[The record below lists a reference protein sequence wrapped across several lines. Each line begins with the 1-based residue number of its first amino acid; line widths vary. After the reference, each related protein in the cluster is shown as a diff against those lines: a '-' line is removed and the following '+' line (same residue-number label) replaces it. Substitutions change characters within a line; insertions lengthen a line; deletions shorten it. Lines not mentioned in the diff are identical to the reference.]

1 MRRIQISLAAVVIAL
16 AVCVPAYA
24 SGSSALRSAY
34 GETPHNV
41 SAVVAKRTKPTAKP
55 VRVSTPT
62 TKSSPTVRSTGTLP
76 FTGLDLGIGS
86 AAAVALIGAGL
97 AFRRLGRQPS

>member
-24 SGSSALRSAY
+24 SGNSALRSAY
-34 GETPHNV
+34 GSTPHNV
-41 SAVVAKRTKPTAKP
+41 GAVVAKTTKPKAKP
-55 VRVSTPT
+55 VVKPA
-62 TKSSPTVRSTGTLP
+62 KPVATVRSTGTLP
-76 FTGLDLGIGS
+76 FTGMDLGVGA